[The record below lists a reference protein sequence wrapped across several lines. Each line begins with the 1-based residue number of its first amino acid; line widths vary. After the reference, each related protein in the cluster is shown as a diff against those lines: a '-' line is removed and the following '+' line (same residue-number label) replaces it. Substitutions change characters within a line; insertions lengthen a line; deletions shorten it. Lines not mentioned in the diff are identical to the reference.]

1 MRVAVAQFSAGMNKP
16 ADLERIAGLSAR
28 AADAGARLVVQK
40 SFVCHD
46 RD

>member
-1 MRVAVAQFSAGMNKP
+1 MSKP
-16 ADLERIAGLSAR
+16 ANLERMAGRSAR